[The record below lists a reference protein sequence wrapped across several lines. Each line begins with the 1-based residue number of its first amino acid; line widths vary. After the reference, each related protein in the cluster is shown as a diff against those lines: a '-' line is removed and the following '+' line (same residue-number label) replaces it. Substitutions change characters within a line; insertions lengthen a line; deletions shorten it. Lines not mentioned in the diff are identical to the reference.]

1 LELQIFFESDP
12 SKREKI
18 KNTNVVVV
26 VLFQGI
32 DDSML
37 NSDRKYSKFRNN
49 FLESLELDRLP
60 QNKGEARLLENIP
73 DFGEL
78 FNLKKQPD
86 QNEIEMI
93 LKRKNKKGE
102 GFTVKEIETYKKA
115 NHNKDKISQNPN
127 KYSDLK
133 ERQKLHYNKFSRQY
147 QDKIISKMKAQIK
160 RRKINFVRRNSNGYD
175 NDENSFDFDGS
186 FPRNST
192 YSDGDEDEDDD
203 EDNQFNLGKKK
214 SFRNKRFKG
223 KRKIIGRRDDR
234 LMRIR
239 KYRDYSGVFN
249 VSNRSKEEPW
259 NGHKHNDTN
268 ISEDLDNIIERNID
282 NKLNQD
288 NDMFESNNQK
298 SLFSTSFLKI
308 DDQIS
313 YSNNNVYPQRNQGNQ
328 MSYKTNNFSKKSYY
342 EYNPRY
348 PLTEYYTYTGSE
360 TTPPCEEKHTYIVYG
375 KPVYARL
382 SQIIV

>member
-1 LELQIFFESDP
+1 VYFKSDP
-12 SKREKI
+12 SKRDHI
-18 KNTNVVVV
+18 KNTNVVLV

-32 DDSML
+32 DDSIL

-60 QNKGEARLLENIP
+60 QRKGEARLLENIP
-73 DFGEL
+73 DFEEL

-86 QNEIEMI
+86 KNEIGKI
-93 LKRKNKKGE
+93 LKRKNKKRGE
-102 GFTVKEIETYKKA
+102 FTEKEIETFKKA

-127 KYSDLK
+127 QHSDLK
-133 ERQKLHYNKFSRQY
+133 ERQKLHYNKYLSQY

-160 RRKINFVRRNSNGYD
+160 RKRVNLKRNNPDEYD
-175 NDENSFDFDGS
+175 EDENPYYFNGTFS
-186 FPRNST
+186 RNRT
-192 YSDGDEDEDDD
+192 FSDDDEDDDDDDDEDDD
-203 EDNQFNLGKKK
+203 EYNLGKKK

-223 KRKIIGRRDDR
+223 KKRHFRRMDDR
-234 LMRIR
+234 IMRIR
-239 KYRDYSGVFN
+239 KFRDNSGIFN
-249 VSNRSKEEPW
+249 VSNRSEEEPW
-259 NGHKHNDTN
+259 NGHKHNQTD
-268 ISEDLDNIIERNID
+268 ISQDLDNIIERNIND
-282 NKLNQD
+282 KLNQD
-288 NDMFESNNQK
+288 IDMLESNNQK

-313 YSNNNVYPQRNQGNQ
+313 YSNNNVYPHRNHRKQKSN
-328 MSYKTNNFSKKSYY
+328 KRNNFTKKSYY

-348 PLTEYYTYTGSE
+348 PLSEYYTYSGSD

-375 KPVYARL
+375 RPVYARL